1 MELSKN
7 KSEWARNKKIIFKKW
22 QDFEKKAE
30 ISKKNSKEAKNKQ
43 KIFQKC
49 EKLRKESE
57 NKLE

>member
-7 KSEWARNKKIIFKKW
+7 KSEGARNKKIIFKKW

-49 EKLRKESE
+49 AKHL
-57 NKLE
+57 NKSGIKQE